1 MKIGIDY
8 SLSSPGVCVNTS
20 EGEFKYEDCTF
31 YFLTNTKKYDGTFKE
46 KIAFGTTA
54 VQYIGSPHQPYTNEP
69 ERYSQIADWVINIIK
84 SQPQLMIGKLWEKR
98 PIIQIE
104 DYSFGST
111 GRVFHIAENLGLLKY
126 KLKMECGWDY
136 TLLPPSVIK
145 KFATGKG
152 NANKEL
158 MLDAFEKDTG
168 TNLAQVFDTTSKS
181 PVSDVADAYFIC
193 KYGESSSEAPNLS
206 K

>member
-20 EGEFKYEDCTF
+20 EGEFRYEDCSF
-31 YFLTNTKKYDGTFKE
+31 YFLTGTKKYDNTFKDNDVRYV
-46 KIAFGTTA
+46 GT
-54 VQYIGSPHQPYTNEP
+54 GHKLYTSEP
-69 ERYSQIADWVINIIK
+69 ERYNNIADWAIDIIK
-84 SQPQLMIGKLWEKR
+84 SHIKEYQIKEKLFHW
-98 PIIQIE
+98 PGNPTIQIE
-104 DYSFGST
+104 DYSYGST

-145 KFATGKG
+145 KFATDKG

-158 MLDAFEKDTG
+158 MLEAFEKDTG
-168 TNLAQVFDTTSKS
+168 VNLEVLFDTKSKS
-181 PVSDVADAYFIC
+181 PITDVADAYFIC
-193 KYGESSSEAPNLS
+193 KYEE

>member
-20 EGEFKYEDCTF
+20 KGEFKYEDCSF
-31 YFLTNTKKYDGTFKE
+31 YYLTGTKKYDNTFKDNDVRYV
-46 KIAFGTTA
+46 GT
-54 VQYIGSPHQPYTNEP
+54 GHKLYTSEP
-69 ERYSQIADWVINIIK
+69 ERYNNIANWVIDIIK
-84 SQPQLMIGKLWEKR
+84 SYVYKSYYPKEQ

-104 DYSFGST
+104 DYSYGST

-145 KFATGKG
+145 KFATDKG
-152 NANKEL
+152 NANKDL
-158 MLDAFEKDTG
+158 MLEAFEKDTSV
-168 TNLAQVFDTTSKS
+168 NLELLFDTKSKS
-181 PVSDVADAYFIC
+181 PITDVADAYFIC
-193 KYGESSSEAPNLS
+193 KYQE

>member
-20 EGEFKYEDCTF
+20 EEEFRYEDCKF
-31 YFLTNTKKYDGTFKE
+31 YYLTNTKKYVGTFKE
-46 KIAFGTTA
+46 KMAFGTSA
-54 VQYIGSPHQPYTNEP
+54 VEYIGAPHRPYNSEP
-69 ERYSQIADWVINIIK
+69 ERYNNIANWAIDIIK
-84 SQPQLMIGKLWEKR
+84 FYKKDSWSLEHPT
-98 PIIQIE
+98 IQIE

-126 KLKMECGWDY
+126 KLKIECGWDY
-136 TLLPPSVIK
+136 TLLAPSVIK
-145 KFATGKG
+145 KFATDKG

-158 MLDAFEKDTG
+158 MLGAFQEDTG
-168 TNLAQVFDTTSKS
+168 VNLEVLFDTKSKS
-181 PVSDVADAYFIC
+181 PISDVADAYFIC
-193 KYGESSSEAPNLS
+193 KYQE

>member
-8 SLSSPGVCVNTS
+8 SLSSPGICVNTS
-20 EGEFKYEDCTF
+20 EGEFDYEDCTF
-31 YFLTNTKKYDGTFKE
+31 YFLTNTKKYDATFCRPYVTNVK
-46 KIAFGTTA
+46 
-54 VQYIGSPHQPYTNEP
+54 YIGTAHTPYTSEP
-69 ERYSQIADWVINIIK
+69 ERYSQIADWAINIIK
-84 SQPQLMIGKLWEKR
+84 SYGDATTGVNGIKPT
-98 PIIQIE
+98 IQIE
-104 DYSFGST
+104 DYSYGST

-136 TLLPPSVIK
+136 NLIPPSVIK

-158 MLDAFEKDTG
+158 MIDAFEKDTG

-193 KYGESSSEAPNLS
+193 KYTTE
-206 K
+206 

>member
-20 EGEFKYEDCTF
+20 EGEFDYEDCTF
-31 YFLTNTKKYDGTFKE
+31 YFLTNTKKFDATFKE
-46 KIAFGTTA
+46 KMAFGSTA
-54 VQYIGSPHQPYTNEP
+54 VEYIGTPHKPYTNEP
-69 ERYSQIADWVINIIK
+69 ERYSQIADWVIDIIK
-84 SQPQLMIGKLWEKR
+84 SYGDAKTGSNRIKPT
-98 PIIQIE
+98 IQIE
-104 DYSFGST
+104 DYSYAST

-136 TLLPPSVIK
+136 NLIPPSVIK

-168 TNLAQVFDTTSKS
+168 TNLAKVFDTTSKS

-193 KYGESSSEAPNLS
+193 KYTAE
-206 K
+206 

>member
-20 EGEFKYEDCTF
+20 EEEFRYEDCKF
-31 YFLTNTKKYDGTFKE
+31 YYLTNTKKYEGTFKE
-46 KIAFGTTA
+46 KMAFGTSA
-54 VQYIGSPHQPYTNEP
+54 VEYIGTPHRPYSSEP
-69 ERYSQIADWVINIIK
+69 ERYNNIANWAINIIK
-84 SQPQLMIGKLWEKR
+84 LYGDATTGLNRIKPT
-98 PIIQIE
+98 IQIE

-126 KLKMECGWDY
+126 KLKIECGWDY
-136 TLLPPSVIK
+136 TLLAPSVIK
-145 KFATGKG
+145 KFATDKG

-158 MLDAFEKDTG
+158 MLGAFQEDTG
-168 TNLAQVFDTTSKS
+168 VNLEVLFDTKSKS
-181 PVSDVADAYFIC
+181 PISDVADAYFIC
-193 KYGESSSEAPNLS
+193 KYQE

>member
-31 YFLTNTKKYDGTFKE
+31 YFLTNTKKYDATFCRP
-46 KIAFGTTA
+46 FVTN
-54 VQYIGSPHQPYTNEP
+54 VRYIGTSHKPYTSEP
-69 ERYSQIADWVINIIK
+69 ERYSQIADWVVDIIK
-84 SQPQLMIGKLWEKR
+84 SYGDATTGVNGIKPT
-98 PIIQIE
+98 IQIE
-104 DYSFGST
+104 DYSYGST

-145 KFATGKG
+145 KFATDKG
-152 NANKEL
+152 NANKDL

-193 KYGESSSEAPNLS
+193 KYTTE
-206 K
+206 

>member
-1 MKIGIDY
+1 MLIQVKV
-8 SLSSPGVCVNTS
+8 SL
-20 EGEFKYEDCTF
+20 EYEDCSF
-31 YFLTNTKKYDGTFKE
+31 YYLTSTKKYDSTFKDNDVCYV
-46 KIAFGTTA
+46 GT
-54 VQYIGSPHQPYTNEP
+54 GHKLYTSEP
-69 ERYSQIADWVINIIK
+69 ERYNNIADWVIDIIK
-84 SQPQLMIGKLWEKR
+84 SHKGT

-104 DYSFGST
+104 DYSYGST

-145 KFATGKG
+145 KFATDKG

-158 MLDAFEKDTG
+158 MLEAFEKDTG
-168 TNLAQVFDTTSKS
+168 VNLEVLFDTKSKS
-181 PVSDVADAYFIC
+181 PITDVADAYFIC
-193 KYGESSSEAPNLS
+193 KYQE

>member
-20 EGEFKYEDCTF
+20 DGEFKYEDCTF
-31 YFLTNTKKYDGTFKE
+31 YFLTNTKKYDATFCRP
-46 KIAFGTTA
+46 FVTN
-54 VQYIGSPHQPYTNEP
+54 VRYIGTQHKPYSSEP
-69 ERYSQIADWVINIIK
+69 ERYSQIADWVIDIIK
-84 SQPQLMIGKLWEKR
+84 SQSQLMIGKLWEKK

-104 DYSFGST
+104 DYSYGST

-136 TLLPPSVIK
+136 TLLPPSVVK
-145 KFATGKG
+145 KFATDKG

-181 PVSDVADAYFIC
+181 PVSDIADAYFIC
-193 KYGESSSEAPNLS
+193 KYTAE
-206 K
+206 

>member
-20 EGEFKYEDCTF
+20 AASFRYENCKF
-31 YFLTNTKKYDGTFKE
+31 YFLTNTKKYVGTWKE
-46 KIAFGTTA
+46 KIAFGTSA
-54 VQYIGSPHQPYTNEP
+54 VEYIGTPHKPYSSEP
-69 ERYSQIADWVINIIK
+69 ERYNNIADWAIDIIK
-84 SQPQLMIGKLWEKR
+84 SYTWWQEQ

-136 TLLPPSVIK
+136 TLLAPSVIK
-145 KFATGKG
+145 KFATDKG

-158 MLDAFEKDTG
+158 MLGAFQEDTG
-168 TNLAQVFDTTSKS
+168 VNLELLLDSSVKS
-181 PVSDVADAYFIC
+181 PITDIADAYFIC
-193 KYGESSSEAPNLS
+193 KYEE

>member
-20 EGEFKYEDCTF
+20 EEEFKYEDCKF
-31 YFLTNTKKYDGTFKE
+31 YYLTNTKKYQGNFKE
-46 KIAFGTTA
+46 KMAFGTSA
-54 VQYIGSPHQPYTNEP
+54 VEYIGTPHKQYSSEP
-69 ERYSQIADWVINIIK
+69 ERYNNIANWVIDIIK
-84 SQPQLMIGKLWEKR
+84 SQPQLMIGKLWEKH

-136 TLLPPSVIK
+136 TLLAPSVIK
-145 KFATGKG
+145 KFATDKG

-158 MLDAFEKDTG
+158 MLGAFQEDTG
-168 TNLAQVFDTTSKS
+168 VNLEVLLDSSVKS
-181 PVSDVADAYFIC
+181 PITDIADAYFIC
-193 KYGESSSEAPNLS
+193 KYQE

>member
-8 SLSSPGVCVNTS
+8 SLSSPGVCINTS
-20 EGEFKYEDCTF
+20 EEEFRYEDCKF
-31 YFLTNTKKYDGTFKE
+31 YYLTNTKKYQGTFKE
-46 KIAFGTTA
+46 QMAFGTSA
-54 VQYIGSPHQPYTNEP
+54 VEYIGTQHNPYSSEP
-69 ERYSQIADWVINIIK
+69 ERYNNIANWAIDIIK
-84 SQPQLMIGKLWEKR
+84 SYTWWQEH

-136 TLLPPSVIK
+136 TLLAPSVIK
-145 KFATGKG
+145 KFATDKG

-158 MLDAFEKDTG
+158 MLGAFQEDTG
-168 TNLAQVFDTTSKS
+168 VNLEVLLDSSVKS
-181 PVSDVADAYFIC
+181 PITDIADAYFIC
-193 KYGESSSEAPNLS
+193 KYQE

>member
-8 SLSSPGVCVNTS
+8 SLSSPGICVNTS

-31 YFLTNTKKYDGTFKE
+31 YFLTNTKKYDATFCRP
-46 KIAFGTTA
+46 FVTN
-54 VQYIGSPHQPYTNEP
+54 VRYIGTPHKPYTSEP
-69 ERYSQIADWVINIIK
+69 ERYSQIADWAINIIK
-84 SQPQLMIGKLWEKR
+84 SYGDATTGMNRIKPT
-98 PIIQIE
+98 IQIE
-104 DYSFGST
+104 DYSYGST

-145 KFATGKG
+145 KFATDKG
-152 NANKEL
+152 NANKDL

-193 KYGESSSEAPNLS
+193 KYTEE
-206 K
+206 

>member
-20 EGEFKYEDCTF
+20 EEEFRYEDCKF
-31 YFLTNTKKYDGTFKE
+31 YYLTNTKKYQGTFKE
-46 KIAFGTTA
+46 KMAFGTSA
-54 VQYIGSPHQPYTNEP
+54 VEYIGTPHKLHNSPP
-69 ERYSQIADWVINIIK
+69 ERYNNIANWVIDIIK
-84 SQPQLMIGKLWEKR
+84 SQPQLMIGKLWEKH
-98 PIIQIE
+98 PTIQIE

-136 TLLPPSVIK
+136 TLLAPSVIK
-145 KFATGKG
+145 KFATDKG

-158 MLDAFEKDTG
+158 MLGAFQEDTG
-168 TNLAQVFDTTSKS
+168 VNLEVLLDSSVKS
-181 PVSDVADAYFIC
+181 PITDVADAYFIC
-193 KYGESSSEAPNLS
+193 KYQVE
-206 K
+206 

>member
-8 SLSSPGVCVNTS
+8 SLSSPGICVNTS
-20 EGEFKYEDCTF
+20 EGEFDYEDCTF
-31 YFLTNTKKYDGTFKE
+31 YFLTNTKKYDATFCRP
-46 KIAFGTTA
+46 FVTN
-54 VQYIGSPHQPYTNEP
+54 VRYIGTSHKPYTSEP
-69 ERYSQIADWVINIIK
+69 ERYSQIADWAINIIK
-84 SQPQLMIGKLWEKR
+84 SYGDATTGVNGIKPT
-98 PIIQIE
+98 IQIE
-104 DYSFGST
+104 DYSYGST

-145 KFATGKG
+145 KFATDKG

-158 MLDAFEKDTG
+158 MLYAFEKDTG

-193 KYGESSSEAPNLS
+193 KYTTE
-206 K
+206 

>member
-20 EGEFKYEDCTF
+20 DGEFKYEDCTF
-31 YFLTNTKKYDGTFKE
+31 YFLTNTKKYDATFKE
-46 KIAFGTTA
+46 KIAFGTSA
-54 VQYIGSPHQPYTNEP
+54 VEYIGTQHKPYTSEP
-69 ERYSQIADWVINIIK
+69 ERYSQIADWVIDIIK
-84 SQPQLMIGKLWEKR
+84 SQSQLMIGKLWEKK

-104 DYSFGST
+104 DYSYGST

-136 TLLPPSVIK
+136 TLLPPSVVK
-145 KFATGKG
+145 KFATDKG

-168 TNLAQVFDTTSKS
+168 TNLAQVFDTTSIS

-193 KYGESSSEAPNLS
+193 KYTAE
-206 K
+206 

>member
-8 SLSSPGVCVNTS
+8 SLSSPGICVNTS
-20 EGEFKYEDCTF
+20 KGEFRYEDCTF
-31 YFLTNTKKYDGTFKE
+31 YFLTNTKKYDATFCRP
-46 KIAFGTTA
+46 FVTN
-54 VQYIGSPHQPYTNEP
+54 VRYIGTSHKPYTSEP
-69 ERYSQIADWVINIIK
+69 ERYSQIADWAINIIK
-84 SQPQLMIGKLWEKR
+84 SYGDATTGMNRIKPT
-98 PIIQIE
+98 IQIE
-104 DYSFGST
+104 DYSYGST

-126 KLKMECGWDY
+126 KLKIECGWDY

-145 KFATGKG
+145 KFATDKG
-152 NANKEL
+152 NANKDL

-193 KYGESSSEAPNLS
+193 KYTEE
-206 K
+206 

>member
-20 EGEFKYEDCTF
+20 EGEFRYEDCTF
-31 YFLTNTKKYDGTFKE
+31 YFLTNTKKYNDTFKV
-46 KIAFGTTA
+46 ITA
-54 VQYIGSPHQPYTNEP
+54 PVNMRSEAVKFIGSPHQLYTNEP
-69 ERYSQIADWVINIIK
+69 ERYSNIADWVIDIIK
-84 SQPQLMIGKLWEKR
+84 TQYPPHHVSKKH

-104 DYSFGST
+104 NYSYGST

-152 NANKEL
+152 NANKDL
-158 MLDAFEKDTG
+158 MLEAFEEETH
-168 TNLAQVFDTTSKS
+168 TNLGKVFDTTSKS
-181 PVSDVADAYFIC
+181 PISDIADAYFIC
-193 KYGESSSEAPNLS
+193 KYTEE
-206 K
+206 

>member
-20 EGEFKYEDCTF
+20 DGEFKYEDCTF
-31 YFLTNTKKYDGTFKE
+31 YFLTNTKKYDATFCRP
-46 KIAFGTTA
+46 FVTN
-54 VQYIGSPHQPYTNEP
+54 VRYIGTQHKPYSSEP
-69 ERYSQIADWVINIIK
+69 ERYSQIADWVIDIIK
-84 SQPQLMIGKLWEKR
+84 SQSQLMIGKLWEKK

-104 DYSFGST
+104 DYSYGST

-145 KFATGKG
+145 KFATDKG
-152 NANKEL
+152 NANKEM
-158 MLDAFEKDTG
+158 MLHAFEKDTG

-193 KYGESSSEAPNLS
+193 KYTAE
-206 K
+206 

>member
-31 YFLTNTKKYDGTFKE
+31 YYLTSTKKYNNTFKDGGV
-46 KIAFGTTA
+46 KYVGAG
-54 VQYIGSPHQPYTNEP
+54 HKLYTSEP
-69 ERYSQIADWVINIIK
+69 ERYNNIADWVVDIIN
-84 SQPQLMIGKLWEKR
+84 SYVFWQEQPT
-98 PIIQIE
+98 IQIE
-104 DYSFGST
+104 DYSYGST

-145 KFATGKG
+145 KFATDKG

-158 MLDAFEKDTG
+158 MLEAFEKDTG
-168 TNLAQVFDTTSKS
+168 ANLPKIFDTTSKS
-181 PVSDVADAYFIC
+181 PISDVADAYFIC
-193 KYGESSSEAPNLS
+193 KYTEE
-206 K
+206 

>member
-8 SLSSPGVCVNTS
+8 SLSSPGVCVNIS

-31 YFLTNTKKYDGTFKE
+31 YFLTNTKKYDATFKE
-46 KIAFGTTA
+46 KMAFGTTA
-54 VQYIGSPHQPYTNEP
+54 VEYIGTSHKLYTSEP
-69 ERYSQIADWVINIIK
+69 ERYNNIANWVIDIIK
-84 SQPQLMIGKLWEKR
+84 SHKKDSWSLEQ

-145 KFATGKG
+145 KFATDKG
-152 NANKEL
+152 NANKEM
-158 MLDAFEKDTG
+158 MLHAFEKDTG

-193 KYGESSSEAPNLS
+193 KYTAE
-206 K
+206 